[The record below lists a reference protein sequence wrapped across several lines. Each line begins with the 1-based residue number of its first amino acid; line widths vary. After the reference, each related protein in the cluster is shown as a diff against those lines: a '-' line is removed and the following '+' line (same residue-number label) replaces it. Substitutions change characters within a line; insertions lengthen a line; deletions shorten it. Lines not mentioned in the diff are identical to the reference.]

1 MSRSVGSGYW
11 RKACISSKMCGR
23 GEGPTGNLCEE
34 SVCGPDTDSGHAGQD
49 RVKRVSKNP
58 LRYLKSH
65 LVFLLT
71 QRDELECQAWEN
83 NDSSIRTGDD
93 DGLLCQC
100 LGDICSKAFSQTGR
114 EFAELGCQF
123 FLTQ

>member
-1 MSRSVGSGYW
+1 M
-11 RKACISSKMCGR
+11 
-23 GEGPTGNLCEE
+23 
-34 SVCGPDTDSGHAGQD
+34 
-49 RVKRVSKNP
+49 
-58 LRYLKSH
+58 
-65 LVFLLT
+65 LT

-123 FLTQ
+123 FSPSKASFSGEGYRWRRSSTAG

>member
-1 MSRSVGSGYW
+1 V
-11 RKACISSKMCGR
+11 I
-23 GEGPTGNLCEE
+23 
-34 SVCGPDTDSGHAGQD
+34 
-49 RVKRVSKNP
+49 KNP
-58 LRYLKSH
+58 LLYFKSH
-65 LVFLLT
+65 LVSLLT
-71 QRDELECQAWEN
+71 QRDELEGQAWEN

-100 LGDICSKAFSQTGR
+100 LGDICSKAFSQTGH